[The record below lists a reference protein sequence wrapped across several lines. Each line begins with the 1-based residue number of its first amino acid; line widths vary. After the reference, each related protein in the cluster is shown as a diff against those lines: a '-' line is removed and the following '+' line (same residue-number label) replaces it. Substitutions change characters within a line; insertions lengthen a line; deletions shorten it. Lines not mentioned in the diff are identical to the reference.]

1 MIGTRGGRRLGGALA
16 VLVAV
21 VGVSATAV
29 TATFTSI
36 VTTIITS
43 IDGAAE
49 VPSARAVRVDP
60 PSPVVVIGDSAISA
74 LRWVPNARNAVVGF
88 EHTLDLESCRRLYS
102 PSCSG
107 REGRTPP
114 TVYQALL
121 DHNDHY
127 QTLVVATGYN
137 DGASGFGETFD
148 AIVFR
153 ARQMGYERIVWYTLR
168 SDVDYVSPGSVGFHE
183 TYAAT
188 NAVVR
193 SRLATGRYPDVVLA
207 DWDRYTAERQE
218 WFATD
223 GVHYRNVGAWAAA
236 DYLTRKMAF
245 LDGRSCP
252 IPIAPGEP
260 VQDPCPDPDRTG
272 PTADIEGLYPIGQDG
287 ILCYELGDERRFE
300 CRYDTHVL
308 QLTRELGPEMTGDD
322 VGALQI
328 RLQRLGYLV
337 GEVDEIYG
345 ESTGA
350 AVSAFQIA
358 EGLPDTGVAD
368 ATTLDALGFDTSAL

>member
-1 MIGTRGGRRLGGALA
+1 MSGTQVGRRFGVALT

-21 VGVSATAV
+21 VGVSVAAAV
-29 TATFTSI
+29 P
-36 VTTIITS
+36 TI
-43 IDGAAE
+43 DRAAE

-60 PSPVVVIGDSAISA
+60 PEPVVVIGDSAISA

-88 EHTLDLESCRRLYS
+88 EHTLDLESCRRIYY
-102 PSCSG
+102 PSCRG
-107 REGRTPP
+107 REGRIPP
-114 TVYQALL
+114 TVYEALL
-121 DHNDHY
+121 DHDDHY

-137 DGASGFGETFD
+137 DGTYGFGETFD
-148 AIVFR
+148 AVVFR
-153 ARQMGYERIVWYTLR
+153 ARQLGYERIVWYTLR

-183 TYAAT
+183 TFAAT
-188 NAVVR
+188 NDVVR
-193 SRLATGRYPDVVLA
+193 SRLATGRYPDVALA
-207 DWDRYTAERQE
+207 DWDGYTAERQE

-252 IPIAPGEP
+252 IPVAPGEP
-260 VQDPCPDPDRTG
+260 VQAPCPDPDATG
-272 PTADIEGLYPIGQDG
+272 PIADIERLYPIGQDG
-287 ILCYELGDERRFE
+287 ILCYELGEDRRFE

-308 QLTRELGPEMTGDD
+308 QLTRELGPGMTGDD

-337 GEVDEIYG
+337 DPVDATYG
-345 ESTGA
+345 ESTEA
-350 AVSAFQIA
+350 AVSAFQVA
-358 EGLPDTGVAD
+358 DGLPDTGVAD
-368 ATTLDALGFDTSAL
+368 AATLAALGFDTSAL